1 MNPKELPKQTGPFFI
16 DGPAG
21 RLEATITL
29 PSGEQPPLAI
39 GVICHPHPL
48 HGGTMENK
56 VVTTVAR
63 AFKELG
69 VAAIRFN
76 FRGVGASE
84 GQYGEGVGELADL
97 RAVLDWLSSVQPTQ
111 RIWLAGFSFGAYI
124 SLQAAEHSQVTQLIS
139 IAPPVHDFDFTHLPS
154 FQCPWLIIQGD
165 KDEVVPHDQ
174 LCAWEKELTR
184 PHVLR
189 VMRDASHFFHGRLV
203 ELRAIL
209 IQALAPQAA

>member
-1 MNPKELPKQTGPFFI
+1 MNPKEFPNQTGQFFI
-16 DGPAG
+16 AGPAG

-29 PSGEQPPLAI
+29 PSGDKPPLAI

-84 GQYGEGVGELADL
+84 GHYGEGVGELADL
-97 RAVLDWLSSVQPTQ
+97 HAVLDWLCELQPMQ

-124 SLQAAEHSQVTQLIS
+124 SLQAAGHKQVTELIS
-139 IAPPVHDFDFTHLPS
+139 IAPPVHHFDFIHLPS
-154 FQCPWLIIQGD
+154 FQCPWLIIQGE
-165 KDEVVPHDQ
+165 KDEVVPAARVCDW
-174 LCAWEKELTR
+174 AKELTR
-184 PHVLR
+184 HHVLR
-189 VMRDASHFFHGRLV
+189 VMRDASHFFHGRLI
-203 ELRAIL
+203 ELRGIL
-209 IQALAPQAA
+209 IQELCAAA